1 MDIIIDYVKA
11 KECKNK
17 EAWFTCYKCGKCGRR
32 FDNGFMINDSGT
44 HPEDE
49 KDDDPSH
56 RFADDV
62 LMKWF

>member
-1 MDIIIDYVKA
+1 MDILFDYVKA

-32 FDNGFMINDSGT
+32 FDNGFMINDGGT

-49 KDDDPSH
+49 EDEK
-56 RFADDV
+56 
-62 LMKWF
+62 